1 MGFQPVL
8 EACTG
13 WKPMLRVNQASIQSP
28 WATTSQVSWLRHSPS
43 NCLNANAFRAEPLW
57 IAPALERLKFS
68 SRRDDCKGGGFSVA
82 IQGRVGAMYLEHFGL
97 RTRPFP
103 TTPNVDAYYP
113 ATTYEASLA
122 QIRQALDEDE
132 GIVLLEGEAG
142 SGKTM
147 MAHLLLEKLPV
158 KWRSAFLTH
167 CRFFGRGD
175 LLQAILFDLGLPY
188 QGLSEH
194 EMRLELTRSCLEK
207 FKQGGRTIIVADEA
221 HLLSADQLEEL
232 RLLSNLEGKEGKA
245 VQVVLI
251 RLPGLFHA
259 ITKPG
264 LEIFRQRLTVSCRLD
279 PLSVEE
285 SADYLLHQIRRAG
298 GRPEQLLGEDVLDI
312 LSHAARGVPRL
323 LNQAAH
329 CAFKLACEAGNDK
342 VDAEAA
348 VEAISRLGL
357 DVGAEEPPP
366 AASAALYPEAAKPAP
381 LPPLIPIPTPT
392 LPIQIAREGEPPT
405 FIYGGPAANGD
416 EEGNDEDSPGKDIL
430 RGFQVPHQRAG

>member
-1 MGFQPVL
+1 
-8 EACTG
+8 
-13 WKPMLRVNQASIQSP
+13 
-28 WATTSQVSWLRHSPS
+28 
-43 NCLNANAFRAEPLW
+43 
-57 IAPALERLKFS
+57 
-68 SRRDDCKGGGFSVA
+68 
-82 IQGRVGAMYLEHFGL
+82 MYLEHFGL

-113 ATTYEASLA
+113 ATTYETSLA
-122 QIRQALDEDE
+122 QIRQSLEEDE
-132 GIVLLEGEAG
+132 GIVLLEGDAG
-142 SGKTM
+142 SGKTL
-147 MAHLLLEKLPV
+147 MAHMLLESLPDN
-158 KWRSAFLTH
+158 WRSAFLTH

-194 EMRLELTRSCLEK
+194 EMRLELTKSCLEK

-251 RLPGLFHA
+251 RLPGLFTS

-264 LEIFRQRLTVSCRLD
+264 LEIFKQRLTVSCRLD

-285 SADYLLHQIRRAG
+285 SADFLLHQIRRAG
-298 GRPEQLLGEDVLDI
+298 GRPEKLLGEDVLDI
-312 LSHAARGVPRL
+312 LSHASRGVPRL

-329 CAFKLACEAGNDK
+329 CAFKLACDADNEQ

-366 AASAALYPEAAKPAP
+366 AGSAALLPEAAKPVP
-381 LPPLIPIPTPT
+381 IPPLIPIPTPT
-392 LPIQIAREGEPPT
+392 VPMQIAREGQPPT
-405 FIYGGPAANGD
+405 YIYGGQTADGD
-416 EEGNDEDSPGKDIL
+416 DDAHDKDAGSKDIL
-430 RGFQVPHQRAG
+430 RGFPVPHQRAG